1 MNGSIPHKGNPD
13 YDHYD
18 PLEVL
23 YMTVIVIINS
33 LHGSQGQSK
42 RVFTGTLTAL
52 NSVYCST
59 QVLPGSGRSMGKL
72 ITW

>member
-33 LHGSQGQSK
+33 LHGSWVNPNEFLQK
-42 RVFTGTLTAL
+42 R
-52 NSVYCST
+52 
-59 QVLPGSGRSMGKL
+59 
-72 ITW
+72 

>member
-23 YMTVIVIINS
+23 YMTVTVIINS
-33 LHGSQGQSK
+33 LHGS
-42 RVFTGTLTAL
+42 
-52 NSVYCST
+52 
-59 QVLPGSGRSMGKL
+59 
-72 ITW
+72 

>member
-33 LHGSQGQSK
+33 LPAHKVNPNGFLQE
-42 RVFTGTLTAL
+42 R
-52 NSVYCST
+52 
-59 QVLPGSGRSMGKL
+59 
-72 ITW
+72 